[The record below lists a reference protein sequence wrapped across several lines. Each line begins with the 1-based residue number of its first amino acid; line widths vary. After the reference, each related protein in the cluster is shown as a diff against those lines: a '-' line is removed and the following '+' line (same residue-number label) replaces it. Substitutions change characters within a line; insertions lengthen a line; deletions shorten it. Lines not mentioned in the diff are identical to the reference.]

1 MVQFKRIIHDYNY
14 WNPPDSFRYCK
25 KMNLKKYRF
34 SKIPKGINFL
44 YKKKKK
50 KQKIQSLQIID
61 KKKKYI
67 CDYTI
72 GKYKKKMCYPQKNNS
87 WL

>member
-34 SKIPKGINFL
+34 SKIPKGIIF
-44 YKKKKK
+44 YKKN
-50 KQKIQSLQIID
+50 QKIQNLQIID
-61 KKKKYI
+61 KKKSIYV
-67 CDYTI
+67 TT
-72 GKYKKKMCYPQKNNS
+72 Q
-87 WL
+87 